1 MSWGLGVCSVLVR
14 SVSPCRLVLEVR
26 LFPSPPCAVLSVGPS
41 VCFFLPLA
49 FRGLPGFGLPCACVC
64 NIWTDVKLLLWQ
76 GGSARLTDTAQR
88 RHCQLVVIWSL
99 INSTYLQMIFFWPL
113 SHGAKPRTP
122 QFFFGFCMV
131 SAICFVEPGD
141 ILYIYSMYSFHR
153 HGRGLSREPWT
164 LTWSLS
170 PWRELVLQ

>member
-1 MSWGLGVCSVLVR
+1 MLEIIYVSHCIFNSYDIDILKKNNDVLLHRVCVV
-14 SVSPCRLVLEVR
+14 
-26 LFPSPPCAVLSVGPS
+26 
-41 VCFFLPLA
+41 
-49 FRGLPGFGLPCACVC
+49 CVC
-64 NIWTDVKLLLWQ
+64 NIWTDVKLLLWK

-99 INSTYLQMIFFWPL
+99 INSTYLQMIFFDRYRTGLSREPL
-113 SHGAKPRTP
+113 NV
-122 QFFFGFCMV
+122 FFGFCMV
-131 SAICFVEPGD
+131 SAICFFEPGD
-141 ILYIYSMYSFHR
+141 ILCIYSMYSFHR